1 MPYSLFKIQ
10 WILDCLKKKRGVGV
24 EPEAYLHIINLI
36 TEIYFLKIC
45 FIVNVQIRI

>member
-1 MPYSLFKIQ
+1 MSYSLFKTQ
-10 WILDCLKKKRGVGV
+10 WILDCLNKKKGGG

-45 FIVNVQIRI
+45 FIVNVQMTI